1 MFMKRAPVV
10 HNVIEDLY
18 FLTCTKPRGNTSVI
32 RVTNSRYD
40 IRSRYLVYYHLGI
53 QLSNVLVSSFKTI
66 MFDRLM
72 SI

>member
-1 MFMKRAPVV
+1 MKRAPVA

-18 FLTCTKPRGNTSVI
+18 FLTCTKSRGNTSVI
-32 RVTNSRYD
+32 RVTN
-40 IRSRYLVYYHLGI
+40 SRYLVYYHLGI